1 MNALIGQIMNNL
13 LAGKFQPQ
21 MQMFNQMMSGK
32 TPQQQMQT
40 ILNMAKSRKFDTN
53 AIIITEQ
60 QAKEL
65 GLNIPRKS
73 DINSSQRVI
82 D

>member
-1 MNALIGQIMNNL
+1 MNGILGQIMNNFL
-13 LAGKFQPQ
+13 LGKFKPQ
-21 MQMFNQMMSGK
+21 MQMFNQMMAGK

-40 ILNMAKSRKFDTN
+40 ILNMAKSTKFDTN

-65 GLNIPRKS
+65 GLNLPRKS
-73 DINSSQRVI
+73 DSLQKVS

>member
-1 MNALIGQIMNNL
+1 MNGILGQIMNNFL
-13 LAGKFQPQ
+13 LGKFKPQ
-21 MQMFNQMMSGK
+21 MQMFNQMMAGK

-40 ILNMAKSRKFDTN
+40 ILNMAKSKKFDTN

-65 GLNIPRKS
+65 GLNLPRKS
-73 DINSSQRVI
+73 DSLQKVS